1 MEEFKFFDI
10 NNPINRFKLAKNIII
25 VGRPNVGK
33 STLFNRLVGKNLA
46 IVSNET
52 GVTRDIRDLQ
62 SVLVRVIFYY
72 LTLQALIH

>member
-1 MEEFKFFDI
+1 MEEFKFFEI
-10 NNPINRFKLAKNIII
+10 INPINGFKLVKNIII

-52 GVTRDIRDLQ
+52 GVTRDIRIYNQ
-62 SVLVRVIFYY
+62 Y
-72 LTLQALIH
+72 